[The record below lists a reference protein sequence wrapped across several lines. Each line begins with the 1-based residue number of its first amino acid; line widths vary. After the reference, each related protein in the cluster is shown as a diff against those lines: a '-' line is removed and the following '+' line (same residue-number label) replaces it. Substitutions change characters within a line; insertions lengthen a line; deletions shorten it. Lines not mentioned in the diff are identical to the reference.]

1 MSNTNLSTISN
12 TNSSSNVNIGPLSQ
26 YSGSTE
32 GLASGLPLASGRNS
46 VSISGNTVVPN
57 MDDILDK
64 LNCLDYVK
72 QFIRPNNII
81 PFHRFYFTAPAVNS
95 NEQFYRFVLLTSWLL
110 KVSNH
115 AFEPAGQFDDPN
127 AVSANIAAEL
137 KKAGIQ
143 FDYPPT
149 KLKQGYGEAVL
160 FSLQSLVD
168 MAMVSTKFVFQ
179 KPIHK
184 IDDYPE
190 EAEVDVD
197 AEVTTED
204 VEDNTPEV
212 EEDEEMYMGAMQSEK
227 VSSDTKSLAPTSIKI
242 DPSEWKLEVERVTPM
257 LKVQI
262 PNDNKDWRVHIEQI
276 NHHQKTIQ
284 TCMTDTHVQL
294 AKLHSE
300 IEKTLEK
307 IVSREKYIN
316 TQFESQI
323 DQYRTLQDQSSDV
336 RQKYNVLSSNV
347 SELTNELSRIS
358 EELDSVKSRMDDL
371 GNGMT
376 DSKPLV
382 GIKQGLARLK
392 TETKQMDLRIGV
404 IEHTLLHAKLKNKGP
419 IGPDANSFS
428 AQVLSFFNL

>member
-72 QFIRPNNII
+72 QFIRPK
-81 PFHRFYFTAPAVNS
+81 FYFTAPAVNS

-168 MAMVSTKFVFQ
+168 MAMVSTN
-179 KPIHK
+179 
-184 IDDYPE
+184 YPE

-404 IEHTLLHAKLKNKGP
+404 IEHTLLHAKNNKDG
-419 IGPDANSFS
+419 
-428 AQVLSFFNL
+428 